1 MIYATSCD
9 NIGQSLKKPKTL
21 KIKALMVQ
29 SVNEWNL
36 EKIVKI

>member
-9 NIGQSLKKPKTL
+9 TIRQRLKKPKVF
-21 KIKALMVQ
+21 KIKALMAH

>member
-9 NIGQSLKKPKTL
+9 TIRQRLKKPKAL
-21 KIKALMVQ
+21 KIKALMAH